1 MSRVAVFPGSFDPM
15 TMAHLD
21 VGRRA
26 AALFDRLV
34 IGVLHNPKK
43 APLFT
48 VEERV
53 AMIRE
58 AVAEFGDNVVVEA
71 FDGLTV
77 EFARRQEAG
86 FIVRGLR
93 AVSDFEAELQM
104 AHTNR
109 RLRPAVDTIFLMS
122 ALEFGYLSSTLAKE
136 VAQFGGDVGEMVP
149 PPVRS
154 ALEARFRV
162 ALTSRGHRHDS
173 RMTGAALGRGYNR
186 AVQEGVPRTSSF
198 SWSGSRPSW
207 RPARSCRSRTTSCS
221 TRPRCWS

>member
-21 VGRRA
+21 VARRA
-26 AALFDRLV
+26 AALFDRLT

-43 APLFT
+43 APLFS

-58 AVAEFGDNVVVEA
+58 SVADFDDNVAVEA

-77 EFARRQEAG
+77 EFARRQEAA

-109 RLRPAVDTIFLMS
+109 RLQRGVDTIFLMS

-136 VAQFGGDVGEMVP
+136 VGQFGGDVGEMVP

-154 ALEARFRV
+154 ALEARFR
-162 ALTSRGHRHDS
+162 A
-173 RMTGAALGRGYNR
+173 
-186 AVQEGVPRTSSF
+186 
-198 SWSGSRPSW
+198 
-207 RPARSCRSRTTSCS
+207 
-221 TRPRCWS
+221 

>member
-21 VGRRA
+21 VARRA
-26 AALFDRLV
+26 AALFDRLI

-43 APLFT
+43 APLFS
-48 VEERV
+48 VDERV
-53 AMIRE
+53 AMIQA
-58 AVAEFGDNVVVEA
+58 AVAEFGENVEVNG

-77 EFARRQEAG
+77 EFAERNGAG

-109 RLRPAVDTIFLMS
+109 RLERRVDTVFLMT

-136 VAQFGGDVGEMVP
+136 VAQFGGDVAGMVP
-149 PPVRS
+149 GPVAEALASRFAPPR
-154 ALEARFRV
+154 
-162 ALTSRGHRHDS
+162 
-173 RMTGAALGRGYNR
+173 
-186 AVQEGVPRTSSF
+186 
-198 SWSGSRPSW
+198 
-207 RPARSCRSRTTSCS
+207 
-221 TRPRCWS
+221 

>member
-21 VGRRA
+21 VARRA

-43 APLFT
+43 APLFP
-48 VEERV
+48 VERRV
-53 AMIRE
+53 ELIR
-58 AVAEFGDNVVVEA
+58 ASVAEFGANVEVEA

-77 EFARRQEAG
+77 EFAQRSRAG

-109 RLRPAVDTIFLMS
+109 RLERSVDTVFLMS

-136 VAQFGGDVGEMVP
+136 VAQFGGDVAGMVP
-149 PPVRS
+149 PPVAQ
-154 ALEARFRV
+154 ALVERA
-162 ALTSRGHRHDS
+162 TRGS
-173 RMTGAALGRGYNR
+173 
-186 AVQEGVPRTSSF
+186 
-198 SWSGSRPSW
+198 
-207 RPARSCRSRTTSCS
+207 
-221 TRPRCWS
+221 